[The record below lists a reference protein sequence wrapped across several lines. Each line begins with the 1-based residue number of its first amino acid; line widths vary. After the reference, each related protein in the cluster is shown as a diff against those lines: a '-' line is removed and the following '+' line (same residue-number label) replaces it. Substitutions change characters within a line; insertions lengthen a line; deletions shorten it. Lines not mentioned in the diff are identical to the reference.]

1 MSRDKPPERAL
12 LLGSYEKRGAG
23 RAQAL
28 ASQDMAEL
36 GSLAHSAGAVVVDTW
51 LKPHD
56 GGGPLGRG
64 TLDAVRDRVAA
75 DGLDLVIWADELT
88 PRWAREWETQF
99 ACRVIDRTEL
109 ILDIF
114 SRRANSR
121 EGRLQVEMAQ
131 LTYRLPRLA
140 VRQQGLSRTG
150 GGIGTRGPGETRLE
164 VDRRRVR
171 ERLAALA
178 GELERVGAERRVR
191 RERRAAGLVPTVAL
205 VGYTNVGK
213 SSLFRMLS
221 GRGALVADQ
230 LFATL
235 DPGVRRVHVAGFG
248 PVLLVDTVGFVRRLP
263 HALVAAFTS
272 TLDEVRD
279 ADLLL
284 VVVDASRD
292 GARQEAVVDEV
303 LAEVGAAEIPRIL
316 VENQWDRVPASQ
328 RPHGVPVSAATG
340 WNQAELV
347 GHLAAELRRAR
358 PPVEIAI
365 PWAAGEALGW
375 IRAEGEILDQR
386 LTATGVSVR
395 FSAPPAVVNRVAR
408 RVGGG
413 GAVLDAGGTARGTL
427 EGDRN
432 TTTAAGPVAR
442 IGKGEG

>member
-1 MSRDKPPERAL
+1 MGAGEPAERAL
-12 LLGSYEKRGAG
+12 LLGSYDKRGAG
-23 RAQAL
+23 AARAQAEE
-28 ASQDMAEL
+28 DMAEL
-36 GSLAHSAGAVVVDTW
+36 AALARSAGAAVIDVW
-51 LKPHD
+51 LKPRE
-56 GGGPLGRG
+56 GGGPVGRG
-64 TLDAVRDRVAA
+64 TLDAVRGRVAA
-75 DGLDLVIWADELT
+75 DRLDLVVWADELT
-88 PRWAREWETQF
+88 PRWAREWETEF
-99 ACRVIDRTEL
+99 GCRVVDRTEL

-140 VRQQGLSRTG
+140 ARQQGLSRTG

-171 ERLAALA
+171 RRLTALA
-178 GELERVGAERRVR
+178 DELARVDRERQVR

-213 SSLFRMLS
+213 SSLFRRLS
-221 GRGALVADQ
+221 RRDALVENQ
-230 LFATL
+230 LFATV

-279 ADLLL
+279 ADLLM

-292 GARQEAVVDEV
+292 GERQEAVVEEV
-303 LAEVGAAEIPRIL
+303 LAEVGAAAIPRLL
-316 VENQWDRVPASQ
+316 VENQWDRAAAGL
-328 RPHGVPVSAATG
+328 RPRGVPVSAATG
-340 WNQAELV
+340 WNQEELV
-347 GHLAAELRRAR
+347 ARLAQQLRRAR
-358 PPVEIAI
+358 PPVQLMI
-365 PWAAGEALGW
+365 PWAAGEVLGW

-386 LTATGVSVR
+386 LTDSGWDVR

-408 RVGGG
+408 RLGRAAAVGEGR
-413 GAVLDAGGTARGTL
+413 DTL
-427 EGDRN
+427 EGDHP
-432 TTTAAGPVAR
+432 TATEVGS
-442 IGKGEG
+442 